1 MMPCKKCQDGTLEV
15 ARSCWRIR
23 MRCQQCGHEFHIHEI
38 ADILDE
44 ETEEILS
51 RYTVFIYD

>member
-1 MMPCKKCQDGTLEV
+1 
-15 ARSCWRIR
+15 
-23 MRCQQCGHEFHIHEI
+23 MRCQRCGHEFRIHEV

-51 RYTVFIYD
+51 RYTALVYD

>member
-1 MMPCKKCQDGTLEV
+1 MQCKKCEGKLEV
-15 ARSCWRIR
+15 ARSCWRVR
-23 MRCQQCGHEFHIHEI
+23 LRCNKCAHEFHIHEV

-44 ETEEILS
+44 ETEELLS